1 MLFTFFFSL
10 SGNIINIKL
19 CTITS
24 AEEDGK
30 GKQTLYY
37 KKSATVLRLAFFTF
51 RSIEKCLGKVLTS
64 TFVILNNMKKYSFA
78 YR

>member
-37 KKSATVLRLAFFTF
+37 KKSATVLRL
-51 RSIEKCLGKVLTS
+51 VLLPLEVLKNVLER
-64 TFVILNNMKKYSFA
+64 F
-78 YR
+78 